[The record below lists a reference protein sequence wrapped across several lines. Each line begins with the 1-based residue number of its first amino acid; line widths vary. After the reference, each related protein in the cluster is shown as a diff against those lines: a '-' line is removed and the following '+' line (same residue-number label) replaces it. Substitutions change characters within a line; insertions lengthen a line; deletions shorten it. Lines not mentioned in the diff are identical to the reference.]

1 MKYLDRK
8 PSEYIADFKDFCKD
22 WNLDENDDNSIEKYI
37 NEFTKWHI
45 MFKGIGYVQMEA
57 MELEDVLLNKERYSL
72 EEGKNKEENN
82 EETLDEILERA
93 ISEEKDAINTY
104 DDILEKVDNKD
115 LEDMIKEI
123 KSDEEEHQKLLE
135 HYLETG
141 EALADDELDK
151 LEKEKKTENKKLI
164 ESHLDDYSS
173 EKRYQVTYISKDG
186 EEDKVTYKPTKNTN
200 IAGVQK
206 ELGNKYKDFFKL
218 KDIQE
223 IEGEVENMKN
233 EDLDL
238 LDSEELIE
246 KDTLTEATSLSARD
260 DNNTVIVNKNQY
272 GYNTIAIIIDDT
284 NKRFQLV
291 TGQSLPT
298 GKYRKASKKAIRQKA
313 EDLKTQ
319 GYEEIKGANS
329 LTENKEEAVTT
340 QKGTFEKEELDAMEQ
355 EMKDAFKDYWNSRI
369 SLEDLEAVKEKLGK
383 YLTNAQITN
392 CQTEASL
399 EDKKVTESKSPLF
412 RFKNG
417 EINRGEF
424 DEIADKESPE
434 YKFMNHMIDW
444 AEYDKLADHNSADY
458 KYLNNE
464 INFGEYAKLN
474 ENVENKTEAFSDSEE
489 RDFVRYGNCIAKQDY
504 ADRDVVGYIFFENE
518 EDYEKGITG
527 DYQEFSKPFEREDI
541 INHMK
546 DIFSS
551 NNEEEI
557 YYLQDRILD
566 YEKHGIGTKKE
577 YEKNLDRLQQLQSG
591 DMSENKKITEDTE
604 RDDVTEYVISF
615 EDMNDDEYFEDKE
628 EADKRFEELK
638 SNKELNK
645 VHQYY
650 RKDWNW
656 DEESES
662 YIEGY
667 VEVFYTNGDLVE
679 ESFEDELADAKADSI
694 EKGLYTESD
703 ERGYLH
709 IEFTDGS
716 NPYIKF
722 VDNKKELDAEI
733 KKWSKEFNIETVKDM
748 GSKLFVKATPKRK
761 EPDLFDLDELDESE
775 KLIEGAS
782 NFEELKNQIID
793 AYHSVLPNCGC
804 TVEKGA
810 LGKDTFFVTF
820 YLAKDNSEF
829 PNKIAQNDLFN
840 ISFFITPD
848 TRDINL
854 DKQLPETFNLEV
866 NGNTILTK
874 PDNQYMAYGS
884 VRVPLRKVSG
894 SPDKIVQAI
903 TKYAQKT
910 KEVLEKLVNDDKIPE
925 DRKELVISKL

>member
-22 WNLDENDDNSIEKYI
+22 LNLDENDDNSIEKYI
-37 NEFTKWHI
+37 NEFIKWHI

-57 MELEDVLLNKERYSL
+57 MELEDVLLSKERYSL
-72 EEGKNKEENN
+72 EEDKNKEENN

-141 EALADDELDK
+141 EALADDELNK

-246 KDTLTEATSLSARD
+246 KDTLTEATSLSA
-260 DNNTVIVNKNQY
+260 
-272 GYNTIAIIIDDT
+272 G
-284 NKRFQLV
+284 
-291 TGQSLPT
+291 
-298 GKYRKASKKAIRQKA
+298 
-313 EDLKTQ
+313 
-319 GYEEIKGANS
+319 
-329 LTENKEEAVTT
+329 
-340 QKGTFEKEELDAMEQ
+340 
-355 EMKDAFKDYWNSRI
+355 
-369 SLEDLEAVKEKLGK
+369 
-383 YLTNAQITN
+383 
-392 CQTEASL
+392 
-399 EDKKVTESKSPLF
+399 
-412 RFKNG
+412 
-417 EINRGEF
+417 
-424 DEIADKESPE
+424 
-434 YKFMNHMIDW
+434 
-444 AEYDKLADHNSADY
+444 
-458 KYLNNE
+458 
-464 INFGEYAKLN
+464 
-474 ENVENKTEAFSDSEE
+474 
-489 RDFVRYGNCIAKQDY
+489 
-504 ADRDVVGYIFFENE
+504 
-518 EDYEKGITG
+518 
-527 DYQEFSKPFEREDI
+527 
-541 INHMK
+541 
-546 DIFSS
+546 
-551 NNEEEI
+551 NEEEI

-694 EKGLYTESD
+694 EKGLYTESN

-733 KKWSKEFNIETVKDM
+733 KKWSKEFNIETVKDI

-854 DKQLPETFNLEV
+854 DEQLPETFNLEV

-894 SPDKIVQAI
+894 SPDKIVQTI

>member
-22 WNLDENDDNSIEKYI
+22 LNLDENDDNSIEKYI
-37 NEFTKWHI
+37 NEFIKWHI

-57 MELEDVLLNKERYSL
+57 MELEDVLLSKERYSL
-72 EEGKNKEENN
+72 EEDKNKEENN
-82 EETLDEILERA
+82 EETLDEMLERA
-93 ISEEKDAINTY
+93 VSEEKDAINTY
-104 DDILEKVDNKD
+104 DDILEKVDNKG

-141 EALADDELDK
+141 EALADDELNK

-246 KDTLTEATSLSARD
+246 KDTLTEATSLSA
-260 DNNTVIVNKNQY
+260 
-272 GYNTIAIIIDDT
+272 G
-284 NKRFQLV
+284 
-291 TGQSLPT
+291 
-298 GKYRKASKKAIRQKA
+298 
-313 EDLKTQ
+313 
-319 GYEEIKGANS
+319 
-329 LTENKEEAVTT
+329 
-340 QKGTFEKEELDAMEQ
+340 
-355 EMKDAFKDYWNSRI
+355 
-369 SLEDLEAVKEKLGK
+369 
-383 YLTNAQITN
+383 
-392 CQTEASL
+392 
-399 EDKKVTESKSPLF
+399 
-412 RFKNG
+412 
-417 EINRGEF
+417 
-424 DEIADKESPE
+424 
-434 YKFMNHMIDW
+434 
-444 AEYDKLADHNSADY
+444 
-458 KYLNNE
+458 
-464 INFGEYAKLN
+464 
-474 ENVENKTEAFSDSEE
+474 
-489 RDFVRYGNCIAKQDY
+489 
-504 ADRDVVGYIFFENE
+504 
-518 EDYEKGITG
+518 
-527 DYQEFSKPFEREDI
+527 
-541 INHMK
+541 
-546 DIFSS
+546 
-551 NNEEEI
+551 NEEEI

-694 EKGLYTESD
+694 EKGLYTESN

-733 KKWSKEFNIETVKDM
+733 KKWSKEFNIETVKDI

-854 DKQLPETFNLEV
+854 DEQLPETFNLEV

-894 SPDKIVQAI
+894 SPDKIVQTI